1 MSSRITQSTRWF
13 VLRLAR
19 IALCAAFLASCAQ
32 PTTHDQP
39 VMLSLTN
46 TGVAPLRCLLRFGH
60 WVDRDLGEITPA
72 GSVAVAMTQAATDG
86 ALYVMRNDGQR
97 KMMIET
103 IQCALPD
110 RWMETVGQLDFATVR
125 TMRARSIQASCAA
138 PAAGTG
144 RVACATDRIEQ
155 E

>member
-1 MSSRITQSTRWF
+1 MSSRITQSTHWF
-13 VLRLAR
+13 VLRPAR

-32 PTTHDQP
+32 PSAQDQSLT
-39 VMLSLTN
+39 LSLTN
-46 TGVAPLRCLLRFGH
+46 TGAVPLRCLLRFGH
-60 WVDRDLGEITPA
+60 WVDRDLGEIAPA
-72 GSVAVAMTQAATDG
+72 GSVAVTMTQAATDG
-86 ALYVMRNDGQR
+86 ALYIMRADQQR

-125 TMRARSIQASCAA
+125 TMRARAIQASCAA
-138 PAAGTG
+138 PAGKG
-144 RVACATDRIEQ
+144 RVACTTDRIEQ